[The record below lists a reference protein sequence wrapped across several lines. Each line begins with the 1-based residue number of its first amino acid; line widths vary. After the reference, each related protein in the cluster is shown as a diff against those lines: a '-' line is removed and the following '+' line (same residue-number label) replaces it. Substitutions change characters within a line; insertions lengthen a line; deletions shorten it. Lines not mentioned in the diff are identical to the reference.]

1 MGQNL
6 IFGILFLKILFR
18 TYNFSMFVQ
27 SCQWT
32 LLEFFLILDLLA
44 ETLKAKKDHSFY
56 NEVLLKKS
64 LSHFTILNSLGIG
77 DNMAKKFSEF
87 TNFLRLQSLHI
98 PFAVSKNNNNNKNK
112 TKTKNKTKQKT
123 FALHHFLKAKNC
135 IPVCIFLY
143 IFMSVYLREKFF
155 VPETY

>member
-98 PFAVSKNNNNNKNK
+98 PFAVSKTTTT
-112 TKTKNKTKQKT
+112 TKTKQNKKH
-123 FALHHFLKAKNC
+123 LHC
-135 IPVCIFLY
+135 TIF
-143 IFMSVYLREKFF
+143 
-155 VPETY
+155 

>member
-1 MGQNL
+1 MIQNL

-98 PFAVSKNNNNNKNK
+98 PFAVSKTTTT
-112 TKTKNKTKQKT
+112 TKTKQNKKH
-123 FALHHFLKAKNC
+123 LHC
-135 IPVCIFLY
+135 TIF
-143 IFMSVYLREKFF
+143 
-155 VPETY
+155 

>member
-1 MGQNL
+1 MGKNL

-18 TYNFSMFVQ
+18 TYNFSIFVQ

-32 LLEFFLILDLLA
+32 SLEFFLILDLLA

-56 NEVLLKKS
+56 NTVLLKKTS
-64 LSHFTILNSLGIG
+64 LILRTSTRLVLGITQP
-77 DNMAKKFSEF
+77 KI
-87 TNFLRLQSLHI
+87 FLSLQIFWGYKVYIFLLQCQ
-98 PFAVSKNNNNNKNK
+98 KTTTT
-112 TKTKNKTKQKT
+112 TKTKQKQKT

-143 IFMSVYLREKFF
+143 IFMSVYLREKIF